1 MEMDPKTVVVLV
13 VIVVAVLAIIAV
25 VVTNRRKAL
34 LRQRFGPEYE
44 REVWHRGSER
54 AAEAELAQRE
64 KRVSKF
70 NIREL
75 GPAEQEQY
83 LEHWRKVQA
92 RFVDDP
98 KGAVADADE
107 SVGLLMGT
115 RGYPVADFE
124 QRAADLSVEHPRVV
138 EHYRLAHEI
147 ALRHRQGNASTEDLR
162 QAMIHY
168 RSLFEELLN
177 RHPSNDIK
185 EVA

>member
-1 MEMDPKTVVVLV
+1 MEIDPKTLAIIA
-13 VIVVAVLAIIAV
+13 VIVVAVVVVIVV

-44 REVWHRGSER
+44 REVRQRGSER
-54 AAEAELAQRE
+54 AAQVELSERE

-75 GPAEQEQY
+75 GAAEQQQY

-98 KGAVADADE
+98 KAAVADADE
-107 SVGLLMGT
+107 SVGLLMGA
-115 RGYPVADFE
+115 RGYPVAEFE

-138 EHYRLAHEI
+138 EHYRVAHEI
-147 ALRHRQGNASTEDLR
+147 ALRHRQGKASTEDMR

-168 RSLFEELLN
+168 KSLFEELLN
-177 RHPSNDIK
+177 RHSSNQTR